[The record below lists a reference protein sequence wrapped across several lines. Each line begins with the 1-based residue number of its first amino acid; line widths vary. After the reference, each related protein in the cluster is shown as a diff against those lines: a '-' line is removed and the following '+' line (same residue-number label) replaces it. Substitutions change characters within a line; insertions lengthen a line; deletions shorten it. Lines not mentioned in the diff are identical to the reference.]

1 MAKVRREGARHY
13 INHLE
18 ILSYGRASGEPCRG
32 RSRRGAGYRLVKRPN
47 ELFVMVSS
55 SVCGCSEVDCRVDL
69 RVGLCSG
76 GGKAVEEQ
84 EYASVRFRR
93 DREKLGQG
101 RG

>member
-47 ELFVMVSS
+47 ELFVWVSA
-55 SVCGCSEVDCRVDL
+55 SVCGSSEVDCRVDL

-76 GGKAVEEQ
+76 GG
-84 EYASVRFRR
+84 
-93 DREKLGQG
+93 GQG
-101 RG
+101 CRGTGIRIRAVQAR